1 MYKEKFK
8 ELIECDLES
17 YFWEHQLNDVLGV
30 ESYSR
35 PNMPGPNDTFLQEG
49 AEPFGPDC
57 ADLSRLHAVI
67 TKRKALTVL
76 EFGSGLSTLVM
87 ADALSKNHQLYSD
100 SVSLIRRQNPFHI
113 FTLEADPKY
122 AEVTS
127 QICCEY
133 GERVSVIQS
142 DAVREDFGGMVA
154 GRYSTIPSICPDLI
168 YIDGPSPYS
177 YREADEEYFSLRSP
191 DVTNI
196 TVDLLKIEPCLLP
209 GTIVIFDGMTNN
221 ARFNYRHLSR
231 SWLRHEDTELDFTMM
246 ILDEAPLGVHHR
258 NQLNFIG

>member
-1 MYKEKFK
+1 MYKEKFE

-127 QICCEY
+127 QICCE
-133 GERVSVIQS
+133 ETLANALR
-142 DAVREDFGGMVA
+142 
-154 GRYSTIPSICPDLI
+154 
-168 YIDGPSPYS
+168 ID
-177 YREADEEYFSLRSP
+177 
-191 DVTNI
+191 
-196 TVDLLKIEPCLLP
+196 
-209 GTIVIFDGMTNN
+209 
-221 ARFNYRHLSR
+221 
-231 SWLRHEDTELDFTMM
+231 
-246 ILDEAPLGVHHR
+246 
-258 NQLNFIG
+258 Q